1 MDAAEQ
7 IRIAQSLS
15 PEILRIKMTE
25 EFFSDRNI
33 KMKTDVSEQT
43 RSFLAMIRGYS
54 SLRGGLPGVD
64 EAISEFLL
72 LGPSVG
78 GRSRIQWVE
87 SMKTSITNLTPNTH
101 TEIREI
107 ERQKERKKIFGIL

>member
-7 IRIAQSLS
+7 IRVAQSLS
-15 PEILRIKMTE
+15 PEILRIKTID
-25 EFFSDRNI
+25 EFFSEKNI
-33 KMKTDVSEQT
+33 KIKTDVSELS
-43 RSFLAMIRGYS
+43 RSYLAMMRGYS

-64 EAISEFLL
+64 EAINEFLL

-87 SMKTSITNLTPNTH
+87 SMKPSITNLTPNTH